1 MPTSA
6 GKTMLAEFNIV
17 LTKSLRKDAKVVYI
31 VPSRALVNQ
40 VYFDLRQDLSAIGFN
55 VERTSSASEIDPTEA
70 DFLIADD
77 VENEAHD
84 WNYLLL
90 CYDEKDQMLNIC
102 FYRRSYLAIQRR

>member
-1 MPTSA
+1 MQQNLFDVYANASIVQMPTSA

-17 LTKSLRKDAKVVYI
+17 LTKSLRKDAKVVYV

-40 VYFDLRQDLSAIGFN
+40 VYFDLRKDLSAIGFN

-77 VENEAHD
+77 VDVIVSTPEN
-84 WNYLLL
+84 
-90 CYDEKDQMLNIC
+90 
-102 FYRRSYLAIQRR
+102 